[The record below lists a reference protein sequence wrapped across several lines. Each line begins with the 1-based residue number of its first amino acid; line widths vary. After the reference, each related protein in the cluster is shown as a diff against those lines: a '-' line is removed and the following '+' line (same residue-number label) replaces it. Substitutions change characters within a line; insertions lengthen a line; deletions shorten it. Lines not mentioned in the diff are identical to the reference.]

1 MRSEAQCKEAIYEV
15 EGKSFNLVPNK
26 DINCSRDQL
35 AWRLPTSSFLG
46 VSASEKMTREV
57 SKVRRQYVTTI

>member
-1 MRSEAQCKEAIYEV
+1 MRSEAKCYEAIFEE
-15 EGKSFNLVPNK
+15 EGKSFYLVPNK

-57 SKVRRQYVTTI
+57 SKVQRQHISTI